1 MKGRALVSTNP
12 EPTPLSQPFQGAL
25 PVMKQEL
32 NEILE
37 KSFYQLEHEGFS
49 KSSMSRLLRL
59 NETMLL
65 SRSKEIGGKL
75 YEFIQQLVQDCADF
89 ANGHGKLEKVNVQFE
104 LVKDALRS

>member
-1 MKGRALVSTNP
+1 MSTNP
-12 EPTPLSQPFQGAL
+12 EPTPLSQPFPGAL

-32 NEILE
+32 SEILE
-37 KSFYQLEHEGFS
+37 KFFYQFEHEGFS

-75 YEFIQQLVQDCADF
+75 YEHIQQLIQVCADF
-89 ANGHGKLEKVNVQFE
+89 ANGHGKLEKVNTEFE
-104 LVKDALRS
+104 LVKGVLRS